1 MAEMTARRV
10 IALLVAGLLLA
21 ACSSGGPQA
30 EQTTTTRAERRP
42 QPSEDRVGPFE
53 VSIGAATERGD
64 LTTGLPIAPGSVLI
78 GPTFPDVGD
87 HPGGFEALLLV
98 VGNPVAVYN
107 DYLDDAAGLG
117 MRAGTGGGCLYGFGS
132 TTCARRVIDP
142 ADGEALSVYV
152 QRRPVE
158 GGWVSHA
165 ALHYEPPGTV
175 APEDA
180 GTVAT
185 PTPTSVP
192 PVLTLPKQVP
202 RWSDRA
208 WSTLLAPN
216 GPKLE
221 TVSGTQVV
229 GPPGV
234 CPCGVSG
241 WSAVLQVADDRP
253 VDAVIDAYARQLGV
267 TQPKIRRGHGAGE
280 PRVADLGLVPGGLAQ
295 LRAVTD
301 RRGTWLL
308 VAFSSG

>member
-10 IALLVAGLLLA
+10 LALLVAGLLLA
-21 ACSSGGPQA
+21 ACSGGGPEA
-30 EQTTTTRAERRP
+30 EQTTTTRAVGAA
-42 QPSEDRVGPFE
+42 QPVDGRFGPFT
-53 VSIGAATERGD
+53 VLGGAATERGE
-64 LTTGLPIAPGSVLI
+64 LTTGIPIAPGSVLI

-98 VGNPVAVYN
+98 VGNPVAVFN
-107 DYLDDAAGLG
+107 HYLDDAAALG

-152 QRRPVE
+152 QRRPVD
-158 GGWVSHA
+158 GGYVSHA

-175 APEDA
+175 DPQDA
-180 GTVAT
+180 GPIAT

-192 PVLTLPKQVP
+192 PVVELPDRVP
-202 RWSDRA
+202 PASDA
-208 WSTLLAPN
+208 DWSTLLAPN

-221 TVSGTQVV
+221 TVEGTQLA
-229 GPPGV
+229 GPPGL
-234 CPCGVSG
+234 CPCGASG
-241 WSAVLQVADDRP
+241 WSAVLRVDRP

-267 TQPKIRRGHGAGE
+267 LQPRIRRGHGTDDA
-280 PRVADLGLVPGGLAQ
+280 RIADLGLVPGGIAQ
-295 LRAVTD
+295 LRTVTD
-301 RRGTWLL
+301 DRGSWLL